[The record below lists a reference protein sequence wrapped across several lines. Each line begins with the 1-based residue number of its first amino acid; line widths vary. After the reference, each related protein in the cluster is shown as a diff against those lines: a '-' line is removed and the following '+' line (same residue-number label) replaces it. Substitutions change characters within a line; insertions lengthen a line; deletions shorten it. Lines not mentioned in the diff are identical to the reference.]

1 MRWWWWWWWWL
12 TIVAAPQIAN
22 SESRILALSLHNSV
36 CPSIVTFS
44 FSVRYSSFFLPS
56 TTQIFSFSKYFPL
69 FPSPLQENRFSFSKH
84 FPPFPFLF
92 FFSSAKS
99 NLGTESRIRTVYF
112 VYLVQISTKFH
123 HCKCKLNWTKWS
135 LRDPGDCWNFNKYW
149 VNFKPQ

>member
-36 CPSIVTFS
+36 CPSIVKLS
-44 FSVRYSSFFLPS
+44 FFHWYSSFFFFS
-56 TTQIFSFSKYFPL
+56 ATQIFSFSKYFPL
-69 FPSPLQENRFSFSKH
+69 FPSPLQVNIFLL
-84 FPPFPFLF
+84 FLF
-92 FFSSAKS
+92 CFSSPPR
-99 NLGTESRIRTVYF
+99 NQILGTESRIRTVYF

-123 HCKCKLNWTKWS
+123 HCKCKSNWTKWS